1 MTDKMRSGHLINAA
15 FNIEDA
21 VIGNFDPQDSITT
34 RNVSIGKYINAVKLV
49 VNKAIDT
56 VIGHRLET
64 YGPPNDSFDQIAR
77 MWQAYLDRRTTGDLT
92 VCDVANMMILMKVS
106 RNAVNRTTDNH
117 VDIIGYAA
125 ISEALAYGE
134 LND

>member
-1 MTDKMRSGHLINAA
+1 MTEKMRSGHLINAA

-21 VIGNFDPQDSITT
+21 AIGNFDPLATKKS
-34 RNVSIGKYINAVKLV
+34 SIGKYLDAVKSV
-49 VNKAIDT
+49 AAKAIDT
-56 VIGHRLET
+56 VTGLRLET

-77 MWQAYLDRRTTGDLT
+77 MWQAYLDRRTTGDLNA
-92 VCDVANMMILMKVS
+92 CDVANMMILMKVS

-117 VDIIGYAA
+117 ADIIGYAA
-125 ISEALAYGE
+125 ISEALAFGE

>member
-1 MTDKMRSGHLINAA
+1 MTEKMRSGHLINAA

-21 VIGNFDPQDSITT
+21 AIGNFDPLATKKS
-34 RNVSIGKYINAVKLV
+34 SIGKYLDAVKSV
-49 VNKAIDT
+49 AAKAIDT
-56 VIGHRLET
+56 VAGPSLET

-77 MWQAYLDRRTTGDLT
+77 MWQAYLDRRTTGDLNA
-92 VCDVANMMILMKVS
+92 CDVANMMILMKVS

-125 ISEALAYGE
+125 ISEALAFGE

>member
-21 VIGNFDPQDSITT
+21 AIGNFDPLATKKS
-34 RNVSIGKYINAVKLV
+34 SIGKYINAVKLV

-125 ISEALAYGE
+125 ISEALAFGE

>member
-1 MTDKMRSGHLINAA
+1 MRSGHLINAA
-15 FNIEDA
+15 FNIEGGT
-21 VIGNFDPQDSITT
+21 IGEFDPQDSITT
-34 RNVSIGKYINAVKLV
+34 RNVPIGKYVNAVKLV

-56 VIGHRLET
+56 VAGPRLET

-77 MWQAYLDRRTTGDLT
+77 MWQAYLDRRTTGDLNA
-92 VCDVANMMILMKVS
+92 CDVANMMILMKVS

-125 ISEALAYGE
+125 ISEALAFGE